1 MRMETGGAGIGKL
14 KGRKTRDKVFAHGSG
29 ASRGPGKECG
39 EEIQNAV
46 AGALASA
53 SWRRDVG
60 LSDCTV
66 GGGAGRRPWNFHV
79 NKISVRKSVRCL
91 SCARERRWTQKG
103 KGEGRGRK
111 AGGRVE
117 ERDVRYTFA
126 SPHASTHPQRRDSP
140 DGYDVTTCATPCV
153 YTHSVVYTAVYKAT
167 RRFHVAARRR
177 RCN

>member
-14 KGRKTRDKVFAHGSG
+14 KERKTRDKVFAHGSG

-46 AGALASA
+46 AEALASA

-66 GGGAGRRPWNFHV
+66 GGGVGRRPWNFHV

-111 AGGRVE
+111 EGRREGRGARRSLYARVASCL
-117 ERDVRYTFA
+117 DA
-126 SPHASTHPQRRDSP
+126 SPDVEIHPM
-140 DGYDVTTCATPCV
+140 VTT
-153 YTHSVVYTAVYKAT
+153 
-167 RRFHVAARRR
+167 
-177 RCN
+177 